1 MDEQN
6 TQTKSKVP
14 AIERVKKQFQ
24 AKISGKLNHYHV
36 EEWDLDVYYR
46 STTSLKQE
54 ARIVELSTQGKNV
67 EALVEAVI
75 AKSLDEAGKPL
86 FSQYDKAAL
95 MNEAD
100 PQVVLK
106 LSRVLN
112 GGDLPSVEEV
122 EGNS

>member
-6 TQTKSKVP
+6 TQPKKKGP
-14 AIERVKKQFQ
+14 AIELVKKQFQ
-24 AKISGKLNHYHV
+24 SKIAGKLNHHYV
-36 EEWDLDVYYR
+36 EEWELDVYYR

-75 AKSLDEAGKPL
+75 TKALDEAGKPL
-86 FSQYDKAAL
+86 FTQYDKAAL

-100 PQVVLK
+100 PAVVLK

-112 GGDLPSVEEV
+112 GGDLPNVEEV
-122 EGNS
+122 EGN

>member
-6 TQTKSKVP
+6 TQPKKKGS
-14 AIERVKKQFQ
+14 AIELVKKQFQ
-24 AKISGKLNHYHV
+24 AKIAGKLNQYTV
-36 EEWDLDVYYR
+36 EEWGIDVYYR
-46 STTSLKQE
+46 SITTLKQE
-54 ARIVELSTQGKNV
+54 AKIVELSTQGKNV

-75 AKSLDEAGKPL
+75 IKALDEDGKPL
-86 FSQYDKAAL
+86 FSQYDKASL

-100 PQVVLK
+100 PAVILK

-122 EGNS
+122 EGN